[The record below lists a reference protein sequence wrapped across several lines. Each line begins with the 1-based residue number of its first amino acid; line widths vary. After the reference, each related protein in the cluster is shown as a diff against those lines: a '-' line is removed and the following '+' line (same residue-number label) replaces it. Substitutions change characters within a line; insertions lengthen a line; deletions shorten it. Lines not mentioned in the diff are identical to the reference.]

1 MSDLR
6 QAATLALEALK
17 SAAIFVDSFRGQK
30 ATQEAISALEDAL
43 EQQQAEPVQ
52 KPPYQGWWPGCQVCG
67 AHGATGFVCP
77 RLDCPTKVTC
87 GGVV

>member
-1 MSDLR
+1 MTDLK
-6 QAATLALEALK
+6 QAAQQLIDRIYREGASPMDWREYY
-17 SAAIFVDSFRGQK
+17 
-30 ATQEAISALEDAL
+30 ALEDAL